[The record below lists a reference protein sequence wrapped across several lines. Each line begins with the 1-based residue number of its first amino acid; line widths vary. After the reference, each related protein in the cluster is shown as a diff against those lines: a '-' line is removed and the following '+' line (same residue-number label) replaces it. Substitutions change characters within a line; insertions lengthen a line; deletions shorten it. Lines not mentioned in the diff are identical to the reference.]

1 MKTRW
6 RRICSMEQ
14 RHAQLAQPDQPK
26 FSQGGD
32 RPPRV
37 VILGAGF
44 AGLEVA
50 LNLAYT
56 AFDVVLIDRQ
66 NHHTFQPLLH
76 QVATAELEPSQIA
89 YPIRW
94 ALRRAPN
101 VRFVLADVLETD
113 FARRWVDTSAGRFLY
128 DILVVATGSKPRL
141 ALVPGA
147 EDHAF
152 ALKTVSDAVA
162 IHHQVLRCFER
173 ALQTAD
179 PVRRQGLL
187 TIAITGGSTTGIEL
201 AGAIAE
207 WVHTSLIK
215 DYNQL
220 NCQQIRLVLLHSG
233 RDLLPGFKPHLQ
245 RYALRHLRQM
255 GVEVHLQTRV
265 QQVTATAVTLSDDT
279 EITASTVIWTAGVEA
294 NLPTRPETARA
305 DGRLSVLPTLQ
316 LETEPQVYAVG
327 DVAGDL
333 QSPLPMLASVAV
345 QQGGAIAHNLRRQA
359 GGKPPV
365 PFRYRPV
372 GAMAILSRHAA
383 VVQMGRFSATGFIA
397 WVLWLGIHVVLLR
410 GLRHRFLTLLH
421 WGLSYCFRERVS
433 QVLWQP
439 ASIEKPV
446 SLVKQGR

>member
-14 RHAQLAQPDQPK
+14 RRAQLAQPDQPK
-26 FSQGGD
+26 FSQRGD

-44 AGLEVA
+44 TGLEVA
-50 LNLAYT
+50 LNLAHT

-94 ALRRAPN
+94 ALRHTPN

-113 FARRWVDTSAGRFLY
+113 SARRWVDTSAGRFLY

-141 ALVPGA
+141 TLVPGA

-152 ALKTVSDAVA
+152 ALKTVNDAVA

-187 TIAITGGSTTGIEL
+187 TIAITGGSTTGVEL

-245 RYALRHLRQM
+245 RYALRHLRQL

-305 DGRLSVLPTLQ
+305 DGRRLSVLPTLQ
-316 LETEPQVYAVG
+316 LETDPQVYAVG
-327 DVAGDL
+327 DVAGDR

-359 GGKPPV
+359 AGKRPI
-365 PFRYRPV
+365 PFRYRPM

-397 WVLWLGIHVVLLR
+397 WALWLGIHVVLLR

-446 SLVKQGR
+446 SLIK

>member
-6 RRICSMEQ
+6 RRICSREQ
-14 RHAQLAQPDQPK
+14 RRTPLDQPK
-26 FSQGGD
+26 LPFGGNHS
-32 RPPRV
+32 PRV

-50 LNLAYT
+50 LNLAHT

-101 VRFVLADVLETD
+101 LRFVLAEVLETD
-113 FARRWVDTSAGRFLY
+113 YTKRWVDTSSGRFLY

-141 ALVPGA
+141 SLVPGA
-147 EDHAF
+147 EAHAF

-179 PVRRQGLL
+179 PARRQGLL
-187 TIAITGGSTTGIEL
+187 TIAIAGGGTTGVEL
-201 AGAIAE
+201 AGAMAE

-233 RDLLPGFKPHLQ
+233 RELLPGFKPHLQ
-245 RYALRHLRQM
+245 RYALRHLRHL

-265 QQVTATAVTLSDDT
+265 QQVTATAVTLSDGT
-279 EITASTVIWTAGVEA
+279 EIPASTVIWTAGVEA
-294 NLPTRPETARA
+294 NLPLRRENARTE
-305 DGRLSVLPTLQ
+305 GRRLSVLPTLQ
-316 LETEPQVYAVG
+316 LEDHPEVHAVG
-327 DVAGDL
+327 DVAEG
-333 QSPLPMLASVAV
+333 LPMLASVAV

-359 GGKPPV
+359 AGKPPV
-365 PFRYRPV
+365 PFLYRPM

-383 VVQMGRFSATGFIA
+383 VVQMGRFSATGFVA
-397 WVLWLGIHVVLLR
+397 WVLWLGVHVALLR

-439 ASIEKPV
+439 TPVEKPM
-446 SLVKQGR
+446 SLIKRGR